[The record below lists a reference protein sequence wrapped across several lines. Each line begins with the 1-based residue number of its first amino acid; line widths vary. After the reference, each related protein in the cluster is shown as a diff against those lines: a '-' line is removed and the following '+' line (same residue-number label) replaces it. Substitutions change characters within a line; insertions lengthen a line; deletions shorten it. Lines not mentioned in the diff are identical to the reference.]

1 MQTHSPRVR
10 ARGLIV
16 ACALSGALL
25 GGCATTESRAAAYER
40 ALAQWQGA
48 REELLL
54 ARWGKP
60 QSREEVG
67 ASSHWLTYVVD
78 TGGGAAPT
86 VAWSVGGFGF
96 GGGHTAVD
104 VGVGATAPLAKAS
117 ARTCTTR
124 FLVEGGKVST
134 WTFDGPGCG
143 ATG

>member
-1 MQTHSPRVR
+1 MHTMSPRVP
-10 ARGLIV
+10 ARGLV
-16 ACALSGALL
+16 GACALSGALL
-25 GGCATTESRAAAYER
+25 GACATADSRAAAYER

-48 REELLL
+48 SEELLL

-60 QSREEVG
+60 QSREELG

-78 TGGGAAPT
+78 TGGAAPT
-86 VAWSVGGFGF
+86 VAWSIGGFGF
-96 GGGHTAVD
+96 GGGNTAVG

-124 FLVEGGKVST
+124 FLLEGGKVST

-143 ATG
+143 APG